1 MNSWRDVILSKFNNQ
16 TARMIF
22 IKDFDSLLNDEFLL
36 DELSKLGYE
45 VIRYEDS
52 VLFYYLYEQQYRNKD
67 IKLLIYTNHDIPFP
81 YAFERKSLIVS
92 LKIQTVF
99 PKFSPKIMR
108 QIDRTDFNGLY
119 RLHSN
124 VHQDLN
130 EKETLEF
137 IIKKYY
143 KISYETVDDEA
154 GLYHVLL
161 SLHLH
166 EQELPEVA
174 EEFLI
179 QKWASLFSLNHLPV
193 RKLVTSTSFFFR
205 HLQEKWNELI
215 HNLTD
220 KTPFEIR
227 EMLNAHPFEHHIV
240 RRMMDDLFDDGYL
253 NKVKGDP
260 SKFPSWMRPGIEHEE
275 TAKEDLDEK
284 ISNLHEQISLSLP
297 GEKQY
302 KDWVDLI
309 GKLAEYRKAVL
320 KSNDK
325 NFTIFNRLLF
335 EVNARFEDWMIK
347 KYSALT
353 SLAPYPK
360 PKIVHH
366 IPHFLSKIR
375 QGNDKIALLVLDGMS
390 YLQWRFISEYMKN
403 SGFIIS
409 ETGIFA
415 WVPTLTS
422 VSRQAIFSGKMP
434 LAFSQTIGTTNAEE
448 RLWKK
453 FWEENG
459 VLKQYVS
466 YQKGL
471 GNETYDKSNI
481 KGLNRNSTR
490 IYGAVVDIIDQF
502 THNAVLGEKSVYSN
516 LKIWLDSGYL
526 IQLITD
532 LLNHQYNVYITSD
545 HGNTNA
551 EGIGRVNEGV
561 LVDQKG
567 ERVRIYSEQTLY
579 EHSLAQIP
587 SLKWSNIGLPSNY
600 HVLLSPYGKAFVPK
614 GQKIVTHGGISIE
627 EVIVPFVKVER

>member
-16 TARMIF
+16 TAGMIF
-22 IKDFDSLLNDEFLL
+22 VKDFDSLLNDEFLL

-52 VLFYYLYEQQYRNKD
+52 VLFYYLYEQQYRNKVV
-67 IKLLIYTNHDIPFP
+67 KLLIYTNHDIPFP
-81 YAFERKSLIVS
+81 YAFERESLVVS

-108 QIDRTDFNGLY
+108 QIDRTDFDGLY

-166 EQELPEVA
+166 EQELPEVV
-174 EEFLI
+174 EEFLV

-193 RKLVTSTSFFFR
+193 RKLVTSASFFFH

-227 EMLNAHPFEHHIV
+227 EMLNGHPFEHPIV
-240 RRMMDDLFDDGYL
+240 RRMMDDLFDDGML
-253 NKVKGDP
+253 KKVKGDP
-260 SKFPSWMRPGIEHEE
+260 SKFPSWMRPGIINEE
-275 TAKEDLDEK
+275 TKEDLNEK

-320 KSNDK
+320 KSEDK
-325 NFTIFNRLLF
+325 NFTNFNRLLF

-360 PKIVHH
+360 PKLVHH
-366 IPHFLSKIR
+366 IPQYLSKVR
-375 QGNDKIALLVLDGMS
+375 QGNEKIALLVLDGMS
-390 YLQWRFISEYMKN
+390 YFQWHFIAEHLKSK
-403 SGFIIS
+403 GFILN

-434 LAFSQTIGTTNAEE
+434 LAFSQTIETTNAEE

-453 FWEENG
+453 FWEEHG
-459 VLKQYVS
+459 VLKQYVT
-466 YQKGL
+466 YQRAL
-471 GNETYDKSNI
+471 GSETYENSNI
-481 KGLNRNSTR
+481 KGLVRNSTR
-490 IYGAVVDIIDQF
+490 IYGGVIDIIDRF
-502 THNAVLGEKSVYSN
+502 IHGSVLGEKSIYSN
-516 LKIWLDSGYL
+516 LKLWLDTGYL
-526 IQLITD
+526 VQLITD

-551 EGIGRVNEGV
+551 EGIGRINEGV
-561 LVDQKG
+561 LVNQKG

-627 EVIVPFVKVER
+627 EVIIPFVKVER

>member
-1 MNSWRDVILSKFNNQ
+1 
-16 TARMIF
+16 MIF
-22 IKDFDSLLNDEFLL
+22 VKDFDSLLNDEFLL

-52 VLFYYLYEQQYRNKD
+52 VLFYYLYEQQYRDKD
-67 IKLLIYTNHDIPFP
+67 GKLLIYANHDIPFP
-81 YAFERKSLIVS
+81 YTFERESLVVS

-108 QIDRTDFNGLY
+108 QIDRTDFDGLY

-130 EKETLEF
+130 EKETLQF

-166 EQELPEVA
+166 EQELPEVV
-174 EEFLI
+174 EEFLV

-193 RKLVTSTSFFFR
+193 RKLVTSVSFFFH

-215 HNLTD
+215 QNLTD

-227 EMLNAHPFEHHIV
+227 EMLNGHPFEHPIV
-240 RRMMDDLFDDGYL
+240 RRMMDDLFDDGML
-253 NKVKGDP
+253 KKVKGDP
-260 SKFPSWMRPGIEHEE
+260 SKFPSWMRPGIENEE
-275 TAKEDLDEK
+275 TLKENLEEK
-284 ISNLHEQISLSLP
+284 ISNLHEQISLDLV

-309 GKLAEYRKAVL
+309 GKLAEYRNAVL
-320 KSNDK
+320 KSEDN
-325 NFTIFNRLLF
+325 NFTIFNRLLY
-335 EVNARFEDWMIK
+335 EVNAKFEDWMIK
-347 KYSALT
+347 KFSALT

-360 PKIVHH
+360 PKLVHH
-366 IPHFLSKIR
+366 IPQYLSKVR
-375 QGNDKIALLVLDGMS
+375 QGNEKIALLVLDGMS
-390 YLQWRFISEYMKN
+390 YFQWHFIAEHLKSK
-403 SGFIIS
+403 GFILN

-434 LAFSQTIGTTNAEE
+434 LAFSQTIETTNAEE

-453 FWEENG
+453 FWEEHG
-459 VLKQYVS
+459 VLKQYVT
-466 YQKGL
+466 YQRAL
-471 GNETYDKSNI
+471 GSETYENSNI
-481 KGLNRNSTR
+481 KGLVRNSTR
-490 IYGAVVDIIDQF
+490 IYGGVIDIIDRF
-502 THNAVLGEKSVYSN
+502 IHGSVLGEKSIYSN
-516 LKIWLDSGYL
+516 LKLWLDTGYL
-526 IQLITD
+526 VQLITD

-551 EGIGRVNEGV
+551 EGIGRINEGV
-561 LVDQKG
+561 LVNQKG

-600 HVLLSPYGKAFVPK
+600 HVLLSPYGKAFVTK

>member
-1 MNSWRDVILSKFNNQ
+1 
-16 TARMIF
+16 MIF
-22 IKDFDSLLNDEFLL
+22 VKDFDSLLNDEFLL

-52 VLFYYLYEQQYRNKD
+52 VLFYYLYEQQYRNKVV
-67 IKLLIYTNHDIPFP
+67 KLLIYTNHDIPFP
-81 YAFERKSLIVS
+81 YTFERESLVVS

-108 QIDRTDFNGLY
+108 QIDRTDFDGLY

-166 EQELPEVA
+166 EQELPEVV
-174 EEFLI
+174 EEFLV

-193 RKLVTSTSFFFR
+193 RKLVTSVSFFFH

-215 HNLTD
+215 QNLTD

-227 EMLNAHPFEHHIV
+227 EMLNGHPFEHPIV
-240 RRMMDDLFDDGYL
+240 RRMMDDLFDDGML
-253 NKVKGDP
+253 KKVKGDP
-260 SKFPSWMRPGIEHEE
+260 SKFPSWMRPGIENEE
-275 TAKEDLDEK
+275 TLKENLEEK
-284 ISNLHEQISLSLP
+284 ISNLHEQISLELV

-309 GKLAEYRKAVL
+309 GKLAEYRNAVL
-320 KSNDK
+320 KSEDN

-360 PKIVHH
+360 PKLVHH
-366 IPHFLSKIR
+366 IPQYLSKVR
-375 QGNDKIALLVLDGMS
+375 QGNEKIALLVLDGMS
-390 YLQWRFISEYMKN
+390 FFQWHFIDEHLKSK
-403 SGFIIS
+403 GFILN
-409 ETGIFA
+409 ETGIFS

-434 LAFSQTIGTTNAEE
+434 LAFSQTIETTNAEE

-453 FWEENG
+453 FWEEHG
-459 VLKQYVS
+459 VLKQYVT
-466 YQKGL
+466 YQRAL
-471 GNETYDKSNI
+471 GSETYEKSNI
-481 KGLNRNSTR
+481 KGLVRNSTR
-490 IYGAVVDIIDQF
+490 IYGGVIDIIDRF
-502 THNAVLGEKSVYSN
+502 IHGSVLGEKSIYSN
-516 LKIWLDSGYL
+516 LKLWLDTGYL
-526 IQLITD
+526 VQLITD
-532 LLNHQYNVYITSD
+532 LLNHQYHVYITSD

-551 EGIGRVNEGV
+551 EGIGRINEGV
-561 LVDQKG
+561 LVNQKG

>member
-1 MNSWRDVILSKFNNQ
+1 MTSWRDVILSKFNNQ
-16 TARMIF
+16 TSGMIF
-22 IKDFDSLLNDEFLL
+22 VKDFDSLLNDEFLL

-52 VLFYYLYEQQYRNKD
+52 VLFYYLYEQQYRDKD
-67 IKLLIYTNHDIPFP
+67 GKLLIYANHDIPFP
-81 YAFERKSLIVS
+81 YTFERESLVVS

-108 QIDRTDFNGLY
+108 QIDRTDFDGLY

-166 EQELPEVA
+166 EQELPEVV
-174 EEFLI
+174 EEFLV

-193 RKLVTSTSFFFR
+193 RKLVTSTSFFLH

-215 HNLTD
+215 HDLTD

-227 EMLNAHPFEHHIV
+227 EMLNGHPFEHPIV
-240 RRMMDDLFDDGYL
+240 RRMMDDLFDDGML
-253 NKVKGDP
+253 KKVKGDP
-260 SKFPSWMRPGIEHEE
+260 SKFPSWMRPGIENEE
-275 TAKEDLDEK
+275 TLKENLEEK
-284 ISNLHEQISLSLP
+284 ISNLHEQISLDLV

-309 GKLAEYRKAVL
+309 GKLAEYRNAVL
-320 KSNDK
+320 KSEDN
-325 NFTIFNRLLF
+325 NFTIFNRLLY
-335 EVNARFEDWMIK
+335 EVNAKFEDWMIK
-347 KYSALT
+347 KFSALT

-360 PKIVHH
+360 PKLVHH
-366 IPHFLSKIR
+366 IPQYLSKVR
-375 QGNDKIALLVLDGMS
+375 QGNEKIALLVLDGMS
-390 YLQWRFISEYMKN
+390 YFQWHFIAEHLKSK
-403 SGFIIS
+403 GFILN
-409 ETGIFA
+409 ETGLFA

-434 LAFSQTIGTTNAEE
+434 LAFSQTIETTNAEE

-453 FWEENG
+453 FWEEHG
-459 VLKQYVS
+459 VLKQYVT
-466 YQKGL
+466 YQRAL
-471 GNETYDKSNI
+471 GSETYENSNI
-481 KGLNRNSTR
+481 KGLVRNSTR
-490 IYGAVVDIIDQF
+490 IYGGVIDIIDRF
-502 THNAVLGEKSVYSN
+502 IHGSVLGEKSIYSN
-516 LKIWLDSGYL
+516 LKLWLDTGYL
-526 IQLITD
+526 VQLITD

-551 EGIGRVNEGV
+551 EGIGRINEGV
-561 LVDQKG
+561 LVNQKG